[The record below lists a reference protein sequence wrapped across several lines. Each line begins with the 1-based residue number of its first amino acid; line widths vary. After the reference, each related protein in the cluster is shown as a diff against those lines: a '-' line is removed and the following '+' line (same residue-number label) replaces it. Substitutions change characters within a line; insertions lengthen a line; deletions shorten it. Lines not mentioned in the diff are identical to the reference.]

1 MSGAGNPATPTSR
14 WNFELSIKTL
24 FSYRRSRPQQQAP
37 VPFVF
42 DDARL
47 QNIAHT
53 HKGSYYHQEPFPHVV
68 IDDFLPSAAADALL
82 SRFPPPHAP
91 FWFDWKTGD
100 TVNQPRKQGL
110 RHIKRL
116 EGADPFLFS
125 VLFAFN
131 SYPFIHF
138 LETLTGIDGLIPDP
152 HYHGGGLHQIL
163 PGGKLKIHADFNY
176 LKRLGLYR
184 KINVLFYLN
193 RDWKCEYGGY
203 LELWNR
209 DMTRCARSLSPD
221 FNRLVA
227 FNTDSYSYHG
237 HPEPLSCP
245 EGMTRKSLAFYYY
258 TRDGRDTQLE
268 PHSTLWQ
275 DRLEP

>member
-1 MSGAGNPATPTSR
+1 M
-14 WNFELSIKTL
+14 
-24 FSYRRSRPQQQAP
+24 
-37 VPFVF
+37 
-42 DDARL
+42 
-47 QNIAHT
+47 
-53 HKGSYYHQEPFPHVV
+53 V
-68 IDDFLPSAAADALL
+68 IDDFLPRIAADALL
-82 SRFPPPHAP
+82 ARFPPPHAP
-91 FWFDWKTGD
+91 FWFDWKSGD

-110 RHIKRL
+110 GHIARL

-163 PGGKLKIHADFNY
+163 PGGKLEIHADFNY
-176 LKRLGLYR
+176 LAKLGLYR
-184 KINVLFYLN
+184 RINVLFYMN
-193 RDWKCEYGGY
+193 RNWKPEYGGH

-209 DMTRCARSLSPD
+209 DMTRRARSLSPD

-227 FNTDSYSYHG
+227 FNTDSHSYHG
-237 HPEPLSCP
+237 HPEPVACP

-258 TRDGRDTQLE
+258 SRGAGEAQPET
-268 PHSTLWQ
+268 HSTLWQ
-275 DRLEP
+275 KRPNAADAS